1 MSSRGRMRLSTLKGV
16 EMKVGVI
23 GIGSVGTACAMSL
36 LQRGCAEEIVLV
48 NRDEKRATSVATD
61 MRYGVPVLSPVN
73 IRQGSYD
80 DLTGAD
86 LVMITAGVNEKN
98 GGATDKSD
106 PEGRL
111 RLLDA
116 NVQVYR
122 DIVPQ
127 VVRAAPQAVL
137 MIVTDPPD
145 PLADLTRALA
155 GHDRV
160 FSAGTVIDTLRFRT
174 HVADR
179 LNVNAESVYAL
190 VIGEH
195 GTSEVFL
202 WSSVRIGGLSFDQ
215 ACAKAGLHT
224 DTVRQGIED
233 DVRFANITIIEGN
246 NASQYGI
253 GIVCARLAQAV
264 LRDEKMVYPVA
275 NYHSDYGLT
284 LSLPSVLGRA
294 GVTQSFLPEMSD
306 TEHTQFLHCV
316 EQLKAASQRIGVVPK
331 N

>member
-1 MSSRGRMRLSTLKGV
+1 
-16 EMKVGVI
+16 MKVGVV
-23 GIGSVGTACAMSL
+23 GVGSVGTACAMAL
-36 LQRGCAEEIVLV
+36 LQRGTAREIVLV
-48 NRDEKRATSVATD
+48 NRDERRATAVATD
-61 MRYGVPVLSPVN
+61 MRYGVPVLSPVD

-80 DLTGAD
+80 DLAGAD

-111 RLLDA
+111 RLLDM
-116 NVQVYR
+116 NVPVYR
-122 DIVPQ
+122 EVVPE
-127 VVRAAPQAVL
+127 VARAAPNAVL

-145 PLADLTRALA
+145 PLTDLTRQLV

-160 FSAGTVIDTLRFRT
+160 FGAGTMIDSLRFRT
-174 HVADR
+174 HVAER
-179 LNVNAESVYAL
+179 LSVNVDSVYAM

-202 WSSVRIGGLSFDQ
+202 WSSIRVGGLSFEE
-215 ACAKAGLHT
+215 ACAEAGLPT
-224 DTVRQGIED
+224 EGVRKGIED

-264 LRDEKMVYPVA
+264 LRDEKMIFPVG
-275 NYHSDYGLT
+275 NFHVEYGLT
-284 LSLPSVLGRA
+284 LSLPSVLGKS
-294 GVTQSFLPEMSD
+294 GVEHSFLPTMNES
-306 TEHTQFLHCV
+306 ERAQFQHCL
-316 EQLKAASQRIGVVPK
+316 EQLKAAGQRLGPPPK
-331 N
+331 

>member
-1 MSSRGRMRLSTLKGV
+1 
-16 EMKVGVI
+16 MKVGII
-23 GIGSVGTACAMSL
+23 GVGGVGSACAMAL
-36 LQRGCAEEIVLV
+36 LQRGTASEIVLV
-48 NRDEKRATSVATD
+48 DLNERRATAVATD
-61 MRYGVPVLSPVN
+61 MRYGVPVLSPVD

-80 DLTGAD
+80 DLEDAD

-111 RLLDA
+111 RLLDV
-116 NVQVYR
+116 NVPIYR
-122 DIVPQ
+122 DVVPE
-127 VVRAAPQAVL
+127 VVRAAPNAVL

-145 PLADLTRALA
+145 PLADLTRQLA

-160 FSAGTVIDTLRFRT
+160 FSAGTMIDSLRFRT
-174 HVADR
+174 HIAER
-179 LNVNAESVYAL
+179 LSVNADSVYAM

-202 WSSVRIGGLSFDQ
+202 WSSIRVGGLSFEE
-215 ACAKAGLHT
+215 ACAEAGL
-224 DTVRQGIED
+224 TVDDVRKGIED

-264 LRDEKMVYPVA
+264 LRDERMVFPIA
-275 NYHSDYGLT
+275 NYHRDYGLT
-284 LSLPSVLGRA
+284 LSLPSVLGKS
-294 GVTQSFLPEMSD
+294 GVTHSFVPKMTDAEQA
-306 TEHTQFLHCV
+306 EFQHCI
-316 EQLKAASQRIGVVPK
+316 EQLKTAGQRVSAPPK
-331 N
+331 P